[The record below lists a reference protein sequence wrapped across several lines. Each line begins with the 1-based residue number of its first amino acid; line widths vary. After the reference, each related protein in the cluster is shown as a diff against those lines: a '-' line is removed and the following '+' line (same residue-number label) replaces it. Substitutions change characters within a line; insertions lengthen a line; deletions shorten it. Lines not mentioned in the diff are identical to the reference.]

1 MLQHSPEQEEMRAF
15 PGPLAKYV
23 LTVSRNNFKAFRNYF
38 FIACK
43 LQDLNWLKI
52 FVAFYLLK

>member
-23 LTVSRNNFKAFRNYF
+23 LADFRNNLHAFKFHF
-38 FIACK
+38 FIKLLLVCK
-43 LQDLNWLKI
+43 
-52 FVAFYLLK
+52 

>member
-23 LTVSRNNFKAFRNYF
+23 PTVFRSNFHTFRNYF
-38 FIACK
+38 FIA
-43 LQDLNWLKI
+43 NYMI
-52 FVAFYLLK
+52 

>member
-23 LTVSRNNFKAFRNYF
+23 LTDFRITVMPSEFISSLNF
-38 FIACK
+38 
-43 LQDLNWLKI
+43 
-52 FVAFYLLK
+52 

>member
-23 LTVSRNNFKAFRNYF
+23 LIDFK
-38 FIACK
+38 K
-43 LQDLNWLKI
+43 LSHFLDSISPSNILL
-52 FVAFYLLK
+52 FYNGKL

>member
-23 LTVSRNNFKAFRNYF
+23 LTDFKEISHF
-38 FIACK
+38 
-43 LQDLNWLKI
+43 KI
-52 FVAFYLLK
+52 SFLHQPFYCPAIVDYRI